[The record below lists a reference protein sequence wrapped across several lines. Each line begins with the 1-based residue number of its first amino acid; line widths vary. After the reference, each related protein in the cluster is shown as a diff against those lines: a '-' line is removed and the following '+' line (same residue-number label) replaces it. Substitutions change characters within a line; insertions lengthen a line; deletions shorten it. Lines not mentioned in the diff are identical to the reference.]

1 MAGQVLDKKN
11 SHGFENI
18 YMGGGRG
25 EQWNACMFLQ
35 GDLSKTST
43 VRSHFV
49 MQRIL
54 KTWSQNE
61 FLNCTMHVWMWLYN
75 TYLPKKSIIERP
87 RQEMGECNYA
97 SAPLTALLVGVI

>member
-1 MAGQVLDKKN
+1 MAGQGLDKKN

-49 MQRIL
+49 MQ
-54 KTWSQNE
+54 KNTKDMVTKWVSK
-61 FLNCTMHVWMWLYN
+61 LYHACLDVTIQHLFAKEIN
-75 TYLPKKSIIERP
+75 NWET
-87 RQEMGECNYA
+87 
-97 SAPLTALLVGVI
+97 